1 MDVKEPQ
8 YLFGAN
14 DVAARRLELLACMN
28 SSTSEIESVMGQ
40 TAFRRQ
46 PKSA

>member
-14 DVAARRLELLACMN
+14 DMAACMN